1 MPELSRSILKN
12 SLVLGLFAIVTVGII
27 AITQQSTAER
37 IEQAQRQAQNQALA
51 EVLPK
56 DLYDNDLL
64 ASEIQLTNS
73 LLGTD
78 KALPAYVASKNNQPS
93 ALVLQVIAPD
103 GYSGTIKLLVGIK
116 RDGQVTGV
124 RVLQHKETPGLGDK
138 IELSKSPW
146 ILSFVDK
153 SLINPDQSGWNV
165 KKDHGD
171 FDQFAGATITPRAI
185 VKAVHNSLVFF
196 ENEKAQIFAHYA
208 QQHEVTP

>member
-1 MPELSRSILKN
+1 MPDLSRSILKN
-12 SLVLGLFAIVTVGII
+12 SLVLGIFAIVTVGII
-27 AITQQSTAER
+27 AITQQSTAKR
-37 IEQAQRQAQNQALA
+37 IEQAQRHAQNLALA

-64 ASEIQLTNS
+64 ASQIELKNS

-103 GYSGTIKLLVGIK
+103 GYSGTIKLLIGI
-116 RDGQVTGV
+116 RLDGQVTGV

-146 ILSFVDK
+146 ILSFTDK
-153 SLINPDQSGWNV
+153 SLANPQTSGWGV
-165 KKDHGD
+165 KKDQGA
-171 FDQFAGATITPRAI
+171 FDQFAGATITPRAV

-196 ENEKAQIFAHYA
+196 EHEKNQILMNYA